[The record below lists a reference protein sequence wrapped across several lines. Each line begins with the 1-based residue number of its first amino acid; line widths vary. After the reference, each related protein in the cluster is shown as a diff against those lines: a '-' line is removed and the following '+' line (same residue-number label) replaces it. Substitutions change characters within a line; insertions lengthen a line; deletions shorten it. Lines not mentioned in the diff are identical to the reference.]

1 MPPKPAP
8 PPTADSILDPDNA
21 DASDMLIDTPLSQR
35 SHVWNTPAQPA
46 QASSLAR
53 QLKRARARNRA
64 AAGND
69 ADRPSPRR
77 PRGRSSGRM
86 PARAEMLP
94 HLQHWFAARG
104 WHIFAFQRE
113 VWEHAAQGRS
123 GLLHATTGA
132 GKTWAAWGAAL
143 LAAAAERKDG
153 LRVLWITPMRALAQ
167 DTQRALSD
175 PLTALDIDWEVGV
188 RTGDTS
194 SAERTRQR
202 EKLPDA
208 LVTTPESLCLM
219 LSYEDAQ
226 ERLQN
231 LAAIVVD
238 EWHEL
243 LGNKRGV
250 QVQLALAR
258 LRRWNPQLVVWG
270 LSATLGDLD
279 HARAVLAHDNS
290 VMVRGAVPKALLIDS
305 LLPHSVERFP
315 WGGHLGMNMLEQ
327 VVAELDTSGTS
338 LLFTNTRS
346 QAEMWYQAILTTRPE
361 WAGLIAL
368 HHGSLDGEVRA
379 WVENGLKEGRLRAVV
394 CTSSLDL
401 GVDFLPVERVLQLG
415 SPKGVARL
423 LQRAGRS
430 GHAPGRTSR
439 VTCVPAQG
447 LELLEAAAA
456 RRAASEGRIE
466 ARYSPEAPLDV
477 LVQHLVTL
485 AVGGGFLPAALV
497 DEIRSAWAY
506 RTLSDAQWEWALNF
520 IVHGGDSLGAYP
532 EYLRI
537 TIDDSGVYRVASA
550 AIAKRHRMSI
560 GTITSDSAM
569 TVSFLGGTRL
579 GSVEESFIARLTPG
593 DCFLFGGRLL
603 ELVRTREMTAYV
615 KAVRVNRPAVPRWQG
630 GRMPLSSEL
639 AGAVLEL
646 MDEERARS
654 GGQTHNEAEPEIA
667 CLRPLLDLQARWS
680 ALPGREVLLVETT
693 HSREGHHAFFF
704 PFAGRQV
711 HSGLAALFAWRI
723 AREMPATFSM
733 SFNDYGFELLSAE
746 PVDWQAAF
754 DAGLL
759 STHKLHEHIAAS
771 LNAGQLA
778 RRKFREIARVAG
790 LVFQG
795 FPGQMKVA
803 RQLQASSELLFDVFE
818 RYDPEN
824 RLLRQAYDEA
834 LAQEL
839 ELARLERTMK
849 DLAGRRLDLRH
860 TRNPTPFAF
869 PLMVERFRERLS
881 TEKLSDRVARMVQSL
896 EKAADRSQDKTRPAK
911 QDEPT
916 R

>member
-1 MPPKPAP
+1 MRSKKPP
-8 PPTADSILDPDNA
+8 ADATLDPDGENA
-21 DASDMLIDTPLSQR
+21 TDMLSDTTLSER
-35 SHVWNTPAQPA
+35 YHVWNAPEQPS
-46 QASSLAR
+46 QQSSLAR
-53 QLKRARARNRA
+53 QLKRARTRNRTA
-64 AAGND
+64 TALTDITGE
-69 ADRPSPRR
+69 PIKPRR
-77 PRGRSSGRM
+77 PRVRSSGRM
-86 PARAEMLP
+86 PSAGMMQAQLD
-94 HLQHWFAARG
+94 HWFSSRG
-104 WHIFAFQRE
+104 WHIFSFQRE
-113 VWEHAAQGRS
+113 VWDHAANGRS

-143 LAAAAERKDG
+143 IAASRQPKDG

-167 DTQRALSD
+167 DTQRALAD
-175 PLTALDIDWEVGV
+175 PLPALDVEWEVGM

-202 EKLPDA
+202 ERLPDA
-208 LVTTPESLCLM
+208 LVTTPESLSLM
-219 LSYEDAQ
+219 LSHEDAH
-226 ERLQN
+226 ERLGN
-231 LAAIVVD
+231 VAAIVVD

-258 LRRWNPQLVVWG
+258 LRKWNPDLLVWG

-279 HARAVLAHDNS
+279 HARQVLAHDNS
-290 VMVRGAVPKALLIDS
+290 VLVRGAVPKTLRIDS

-327 VVAELDTSGTS
+327 VVEELDISGTS

-346 QAEMWYQAILTTRPE
+346 QAELWYQAILSVRPD

-368 HHGSLDGEVRA
+368 HHGSLDAEVRI
-379 WVENGLKEGRLRAVV
+379 WVENGLKAGTLRAVV

-423 LQRAGRS
+423 MQRAGRS
-430 GHAPGRTSR
+430 GHAPGRISR

-447 LELLEAAAA
+447 MELLEAAAA
-456 RRAASEGRIE
+456 RRSAEAGLIE
-466 ARYSPEAPLDV
+466 PRFSPAAPLDV
-477 LVQHLVTL
+477 LIQHLVTI
-485 AVGGGFLPAALV
+485 AVGGGFTP
-497 DEIRSAWAY
+497 DELLAEMRSTWAY
-506 RTLSDAQWEWALNF
+506 RELGDDDWQWALKF
-520 IVHGGDSLGAYP
+520 IVHGGEALDAYP
-532 EYLRI
+532 EYQRVAV
-537 TIDDSGVYRVASA
+537 DDQGVYRVPSA

-569 TVSFLGGTRL
+569 TVSFLGGTKL
-579 GSVEESFIARLTPG
+579 GTVEESFIARLTPG
-593 DCFLFGGRLL
+593 DCFMFGGRLL
-603 ELVRTREMTAYV
+603 ELIRTREMTAYV

-639 AGAVLEL
+639 AGAVLDL
-646 MDEERARS
+646 MDEVRD
-654 GGQTHNEAEPEIA
+654 GNDQEPETRF
-667 CLRPLLDLQARWS
+667 LRPLLDLQARWS
-680 ALPGREVLLVETT
+680 ALPGRDVLLVETT
-693 HSREGHHAFFF
+693 RSREGHHAFFF

-711 HSGLAALFAWRI
+711 HSGLAALFAWRV
-723 AREMPATFSM
+723 ARHTPITFSM
-733 SFNDYGFELLSAE
+733 SFNDYGFELLSAD
-746 PVDWQAAF
+746 PVDWQAEF
-754 DAGLL
+754 DADLL
-759 STHKLHEHIAAS
+759 STRNLHEHIGAS

-795 FPGQMKVA
+795 FPGQMKFA

-818 RYDPEN
+818 RYDPQN

-839 ELARLERTMK
+839 ELARLERSMK
-849 DLAGRRLDLRH
+849 SMQKRRLDLRV

-881 TEKLSDRVARMVQSL
+881 SEKLSDRVARMVQTL
-896 EKAADRSQDKTRPAK
+896 EKAADDAVKPKRKNNAES
-911 QDEPT
+911 
-916 R
+916 